1 MNNIINA
8 KLTAKRL
15 INESVL
21 VTKEKIKQLTTK
33 AEFKTEQDKIVA
45 LQIYDLGLFISQSY
59 FAIDGAQLYLI
70 LPSLYYALKE

>member
-1 MNNIINA
+1 MNNIIDA

-21 VTKEKIKQLTTK
+21 VAKEKIKQLTTK

-70 LPSLYYALKE
+70 LPSLCYALKE

>member
-1 MNNIINA
+1 MNNIIDA

-15 INESVL
+15 INEFVL

>member
-1 MNNIINA
+1 MNNIIDA